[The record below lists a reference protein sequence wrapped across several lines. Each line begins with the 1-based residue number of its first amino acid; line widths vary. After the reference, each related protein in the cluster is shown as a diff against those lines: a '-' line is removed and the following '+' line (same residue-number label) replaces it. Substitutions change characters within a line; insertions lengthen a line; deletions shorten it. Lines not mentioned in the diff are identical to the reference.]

1 MFVLQYLLHKRQHHK
16 AALQN
21 CFKELV
27 IQNLQHK
34 LHQELMKSSG
44 IYNVTHIVPRGKKKS
59 FSKNSG
65 FFYIKTMEETTR

>member
-44 IYNVTHIVPRGKKKS
+44 IYNVTHIVPLGKKKVI
-59 FSKNSG
+59 FQE
-65 FFYIKTMEETTR
+65 FWIFLH